1 MDRIISLID
10 AHPDKIILFG
20 LYTLGK
26 EDLLVEIA
34 QRLKTWIGVTEER
47 FERLE
52 LLEMPNVFKTS
63 MHECRVRVFPK
74 YMVEK
79 GL

>member
-1 MDRIISLID
+1 MISLINS
-10 AHPDKIILFG
+10 HPDKVVLIG

-26 EDLLVEIA
+26 ENLLVEIA

-47 FERLE
+47 FERLK

-63 MHECRVRVFPK
+63 MDECRIQVFPK